1 MKDIISSTEHQIF
14 VGADGCKVGWFTV
27 GLTEE
32 TNWKV
37 QVFPDISSLWD
48 QCRDARLILIDV
60 PIGLRNSDSSERR
73 CDKEARKLLGRPRG
87 SSVFPVPCRDAVYA
101 DATKASD
108 INERLTGRK
117 LSRQAL
123 GIIHKIR
130 EVDQLLTVDKN
141 ARSLIKEIHPE
152 LCFWALN
159 SGRPMRY
166 HKKDERGLLE
176 RRQVLR
182 GVCSFADDLVDHA
195 LEKNRGKA
203 TEDDILDALVAAVT
217 ASKSIYGLSLIPDP
231 PEIDS
236 KGLLMQMAYHVLPI
250 LSPSPMS

>member
-1 MKDIISSTEHQIF
+1 MF
-14 VGADGCKVGWFTV
+14 VGADGCKVGWFAV
-27 GLTEE
+27 SLTEE
-32 TNWKV
+32 AKWKV
-37 QVFPDISSLWD
+37 QVFPDISSLWN

-60 PIGLRNSDSSERR
+60 PIGLRNSDSSERQ
-73 CDKEARKLLGRPRG
+73 CDKAARKLLGRPRS

-117 LSRQAL
+117 LSKQTL
-123 GIIHKIR
+123 GIIRKIR
-130 EVDQLLTVDKN
+130 EVDKLLAVNKN
-141 ARSLIKEIHPE
+141 IRSLIKEIHPE

-159 SGRPMRY
+159 GGRPMKY

-182 GVCSFADDLVDHA
+182 GACSFVDDLVSYA
-195 LEKNRGKA
+195 LKENRGKV
-203 TEDDILDALVAAVT
+203 TEDDVLDALVAAVT
-217 ASKSIYGLSLIPDP
+217 AYKSICGLSFVPDP

-236 KGLLMQMAYHVLPI
+236 MGVPMQMAYYVLPT
-250 LSPSPMS
+250 PFPF

>member
-1 MKDIISSTEHQIF
+1 MKDVISSTEHQMF
-14 VGADGCKVGWFTV
+14 VGADGCKVGWFAV

-32 TNWKV
+32 AKWKI
-37 QVFPDISSLWD
+37 QVFPDISSLWN

-60 PIGLRNSDSSERR
+60 PIGLRNSDSRERH
-73 CDKEARKLLGRPRG
+73 CDKAARKLLGSPRR

-108 INERLTGRK
+108 INQRLTGRK
-117 LSRQAL
+117 LSKQAL
-123 GIIHKIR
+123 GIIRKIR
-130 EVDQLLTVDKN
+130 EVDKLLTVNKN
-141 ARSLIKEIHPE
+141 ARSLIKEFHPE

-159 SGRPMRY
+159 GGRPMKY

-182 GVCSFADDLVDHA
+182 GICSFVDDLVGYA
-195 LEKNRGKA
+195 LQKNRGKA
-203 TEDDILDALVAAVT
+203 AEDDVLDALVAAVT
-217 ASKSIYGLSLIPDP
+217 ASKSIYGLSFVPDP

-236 KGLLMQMAYHVLPI
+236 TGLPMQMAYYVLPTPI
-250 LSPSPMS
+250 PFPKS

>member
-1 MKDIISSTEHQIF
+1 MKDIISSTEHEMF
-14 VGADGCKVGWFTV
+14 VGADGCKVGWFAV

-32 TNWKV
+32 ANWKV
-37 QVFPDISSLWD
+37 QVFPDISSLWN

-60 PIGLRNSDSSERR
+60 PIGLRNSDSSERY
-73 CDKEARKLLGRPRG
+73 CDKAARKLLGRPRR

-117 LSRQAL
+117 LSRQTL
-123 GIIHKIR
+123 GIIRKIR
-130 EVDQLLTVDKN
+130 EVDQLLTVNKN

-159 SGRPMRY
+159 GGRPMKY

-176 RRQVLR
+176 RRQILR

-217 ASKSIYGLSLIPDP
+217 ASKSIYGLSFVPTP

-236 KGLLMQMAYHVLPI
+236 MGLPMQMAYPVLPTPFPFPK
-250 LSPSPMS
+250 S